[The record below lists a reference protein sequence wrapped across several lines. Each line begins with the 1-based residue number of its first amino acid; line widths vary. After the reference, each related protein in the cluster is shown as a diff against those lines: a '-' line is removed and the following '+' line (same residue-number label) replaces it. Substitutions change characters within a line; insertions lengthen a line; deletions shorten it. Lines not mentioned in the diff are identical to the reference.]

1 MGMENKELNK
11 AAQEMAAKLESELKA
26 TVPVRTGRLQRS
38 IKAVVDASG
47 AVTDII
53 IEGESYIRF
62 LPANRSKRITAKTS
76 GIKAKPSSFGGKK
89 TGGLIQKFEDGP
101 VKKELDSDKLA
112 NAYANDVEQAI
123 LKAIDRIFN
132 K

>member
-1 MGMENKELNK
+1 MEKKELNK
-11 AAQEMAAKLESELKA
+11 AAQEIAAKLEAELKA

-38 IKAVVDASG
+38 IKAVVNASG
-47 AVTDII
+47 EVTDII
-53 IEGESYIRF
+53 IEGESYINF
-62 LPANRSKRITAKTS
+62 LPASRSRRVTAKTS

-89 TGGLIQKFEDGP
+89 KGGLLLKFEAGP
-101 VKKELDSDKLA
+101 VQKELDSDKIA
-112 NAYANDVEQAI
+112 NAYANDVEKAI